1 MSFGFSTIER
11 EYDKLA
17 YVFIILNSSFYYFHP
32 LKCNSMNINDAYN
45 DYLNISL
52 IFCGEPHFEQRRKW
66 RSYCSPQN
74 IGTESYFSAQD
85 LGSIERKCQL
95 HSNLMI

>member
-17 YVFIILNSSFYYFHP
+17 HVFIMLNSSFYYFHP

-45 DYLNISL
+45 DYLNIS
-52 IFCGEPHFEQRRKW
+52 
-66 RSYCSPQN
+66 
-74 IGTESYFSAQD
+74 
-85 LGSIERKCQL
+85 
-95 HSNLMI
+95 

>member
-17 YVFIILNSSFYYFHP
+17 YVFIMLNSSFYYLHP

-45 DYLNISL
+45 DYLNIS
-52 IFCGEPHFEQRRKW
+52 
-66 RSYCSPQN
+66 
-74 IGTESYFSAQD
+74 
-85 LGSIERKCQL
+85 
-95 HSNLMI
+95 